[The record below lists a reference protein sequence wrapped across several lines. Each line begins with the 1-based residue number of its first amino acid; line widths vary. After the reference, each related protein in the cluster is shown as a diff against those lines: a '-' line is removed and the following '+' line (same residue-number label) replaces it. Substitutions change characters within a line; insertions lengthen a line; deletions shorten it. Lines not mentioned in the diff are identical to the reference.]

1 MIVIGFIIFDPP
13 TDNVSQAPLVY
24 VVFERDY
31 FITHQLPVHL
41 ISFGTLPLHRNSINP
56 IELAAGQVMTG
67 VGISPAPNHELVPA
81 NADDP
86 AFVISIHPS
95 CLLRQGNEG
104 LQLNVPEGFDL
115 NDPA

>member
-1 MIVIGFIIFDPP
+1 
-13 TDNVSQAPLVY
+13 
-24 VVFERDY
+24 
-31 FITHQLPVHL
+31 
-41 ISFGTLPLHRNSINP
+41 
-56 IELAAGQVMTG
+56 MTG